1 MQPAT
6 DVSEI
11 DVVLDML
18 AGESS
23 ESARVESGSG
33 APNQSGAGKREL
45 VVPKVHVASDRAKQ
59 TLKQSLLK

>member
-23 ESARVESGSG
+23 ESARLELGSG
-33 APNQSGAGKREL
+33 APEKLSGGGNKIGNPEG
-45 VVPKVHVASDRAKQ
+45 
-59 TLKQSLLK
+59 T